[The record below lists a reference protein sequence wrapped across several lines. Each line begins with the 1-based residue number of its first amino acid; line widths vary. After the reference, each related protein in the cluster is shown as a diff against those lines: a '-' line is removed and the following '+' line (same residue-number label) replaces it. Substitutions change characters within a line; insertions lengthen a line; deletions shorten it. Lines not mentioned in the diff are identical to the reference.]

1 MRNKITVLL
10 LVLGLTLQSGVGF
23 AAPVL
28 TLDEATEILL
38 ENSDVLENLDDQ
50 VEDINKQADRLKARG
65 IQQRQLTEDFEL
77 YQKLDSFDQNGVRLT
92 DDQED
97 ELEKLRFMFMFIPF
111 DPGKSGYIQLKL
123 LGEYT
128 YENVRHGAEQL
139 AHTRETTATQ
149 LSRGL
154 QGLYEGILSLE
165 NTLKLQRDYL
175 DILRRQAQNSELK
188 LSLGEVSILEN
199 EKAQMD
205 HQAQVKQVANLE
217 RSLENLKMQLNEM
230 LERDAKI
237 DFSVRESISTR
248 PRTLESLEYYL
259 QSARETRYDYN
270 DALRGLELAQIKYD
284 VVSSVTSVETSDDF
298 IDARIT
304 LLEAQDNLSTT
315 LDALIQDV
323 IFGYKEM
330 KTALVELQN
339 AEKTYVNAMESYRH
353 AYVSYELGYLTQVQ
367 MDLSTFQRNMADNTL
382 KEALR
387 TYNSTYDRFMD
398 AVGVG
403 PAYTEEGQAQ

>member
-10 LVLGLTLQSGVGF
+10 LVLGLVLQSGATY
-23 AAPVL
+23 AAPAL
-28 TLDEATEILL
+28 TLNEATEILL

-50 VEDINKQADRLKARG
+50 VEEIEKQADRLQARG
-65 IQQRQLTEDFEL
+65 MSQRQLVEDFEL
-77 YQKLDSFDQNGVRLT
+77 YQKLDSFDRNGVRLT

-111 DPGKSGYIQLKL
+111 DPGKSGYIQMKL

-128 YENVRHGAEQL
+128 YENVRHGANQL
-139 AHTRETTATQ
+139 AHTRETTAIQ

-154 QGLYEGILSLE
+154 KGLYEGILSLE
-165 NTLKLQRDYL
+165 NTLDLQRDYL
-175 DILRRQAQNSELK
+175 DITERQAVNSKLK

-205 HQAQVKQVANLE
+205 YQAQIKQVENLE
-217 RSLENLKMQLNEM
+217 RSLANLKMQLNEM
-230 LERDAKI
+230 LERDAQTA
-237 DFSVRESISTR
+237 FSVRESIRTR
-248 PRTLESLEYYL
+248 SRELESLEYYL

-284 VVSSVTSVETSDDF
+284 VVSEVTSVETSDDF

-304 LLEAQDNLSTT
+304 LLEAQDTLSTT

-323 IFGYKEM
+323 IFGYKEI
-330 KTALVELQN
+330 KTALVALQN

-353 AYVSYELGYLTQVQ
+353 AYVSYELGYMTRVQ
-367 MDLSTFQRNMADNTL
+367 MDLATFQKDMADNAL

-387 TYNSTYDRFMD
+387 TYNATYDRFMD

-403 PAYTEEGQAQ
+403 PAFAEEGQGQ

>member
-1 MRNKITVLL
+1 
-10 LVLGLTLQSGVGF
+10 
-23 AAPVL
+23 
-28 TLDEATEILL
+28 
-38 ENSDVLENLDDQ
+38 
-50 VEDINKQADRLKARG
+50 
-65 IQQRQLTEDFEL
+65 
-77 YQKLDSFDQNGVRLT
+77 
-92 DDQED
+92 
-97 ELEKLRFMFMFIPF
+97 
-111 DPGKSGYIQLKL
+111 
-123 LGEYT
+123 
-128 YENVRHGAEQL
+128 
-139 AHTRETTATQ
+139 
-149 LSRGL
+149 
-154 QGLYEGILSLE
+154 
-165 NTLKLQRDYL
+165 
-175 DILRRQAQNSELK
+175 
-188 LSLGEVSILEN
+188 
-199 EKAQMD
+199 
-205 HQAQVKQVANLE
+205 
-217 RSLENLKMQLNEM
+217 M

-367 MDLSTFQRNMADNTL
+367 MDLSSFQRNMADNAL